1 MLRGAEIFLQCLR
14 AEDVDLVFG
23 YPGGAIM
30 PLYDALEGSG
40 IRHVLTRHEQ
50 GAVFAAEG
58 HARATGKVGV
68 AIATSGPGATNLVT
82 GIADAK
88 MDSVPL
94 VCITGQ
100 VRSALIGTDAFQE
113 TDVFGLTLSLTK
125 WSRLVKTIDEIPA
138 VIAEAF
144 YWAREGRP
152 GPVVID
158 IPTDFLKAK
167 MEFAG
172 PVKFTPKPRPSDS
185 AAEAAFGD
193 KLISLLQ
200 KSERPVA
207 LIGAGAKLSG
217 AISQLRSLLDELNIP
232 TFATVHGLGAVQ
244 PEAPYYLGMVGM
256 HGTRAANMALHENDL
271 LLVFGARL
279 DDRVTGDP
287 SRFAPH
293 SKIVHFEIDPAQL
306 DRVRSCELPVIGDL
320 AKTIPAFHKKVRS
333 AKLPDWNSWRAV
345 ACGEDR
351 AELDPR
357 GLSQP
362 TIRFLD
368 ELFGRLTQNSVVIA
382 DVGQHQMWAAQ
393 RYRSASPR
401 GFITSGGL
409 GSMGFALP
417 AAVGVQL
424 SKPDATVL
432 CVSGDGGFQM
442 NIQELATV
450 RRLNLPIKMVIVD
463 NKYLGMVRQWQQLF
477 YQRNYAETDLSDNPD
492 FVEIAKAYRI
502 NAVRVQEDVMRE
514 YPVTEDTADAL
525 ERFLRSP
532 EPELLVFDCA
542 PEANVYPMVPAGA
555 ALSEMLFEE
564 E

>member
-1 MLRGAEIFLQCLR
+1 
-14 AEDVDLVFG
+14 
-23 YPGGAIM
+23 
-30 PLYDALEGSG
+30 
-40 IRHVLTRHEQ
+40 
-50 GAVFAAEG
+50 
-58 HARATGKVGV
+58 
-68 AIATSGPGATNLVT
+68 
-82 GIADAK
+82 
-88 MDSVPL
+88 
-94 VCITGQ
+94 
-100 VRSALIGTDAFQE
+100 LIGTDAFQE

-125 WSRLVKTIDEIPA
+125 WSRLVRSIEEIPA
-138 VIAEAF
+138 VIAEGF

-167 MEFAG
+167 MEFSG
-172 PVKFTPKPRPSDS
+172 PVKFTPKPRSSD
-185 AAEAAFGD
+185 AENDDAFPD
-193 KLISLLQ
+193 QLISLLQ
-200 KSERPVA
+200 KAERPVA

-217 AISQLRSLLDELNIP
+217 AVPQLRQLLDRLNIP
-232 TFATVHGLGAVQ
+232 AFATVHGLGAVL
-244 PEAPYYLGMVGM
+244 PDAPYYLGMVGM

-287 SRFAPH
+287 TRFAPH

-306 DRVRSCELPVIGDL
+306 DRVRPCELPVIGDL
-320 AKTIPAFHKKVRS
+320 AQTIPAFTNKLRNT
-333 AKLPDWNSWRAV
+333 KLPDWSAWRAI

-368 ELFGRLTQNSVVIA
+368 ELFGRLPKNSVILA

-417 AAVGVQL
+417 AAIGVQL
-424 SKPDATVL
+424 SQPDATVL

-502 NAVRVQEDVMRE
+502 NAVRMQEDAMRE
-514 YPVTEDTADAL
+514 YPVAGDTGAL
-525 ERFLRSP
+525 LENFLHSSD
-532 EPELLVFDCA
+532 PELLVFDCA

>member
-1 MLRGAEIFLQCLR
+1 
-14 AEDVDLVFG
+14 
-23 YPGGAIM
+23 
-30 PLYDALEGSG
+30 
-40 IRHVLTRHEQ
+40 
-50 GAVFAAEG
+50 
-58 HARATGKVGV
+58 
-68 AIATSGPGATNLVT
+68 
-82 GIADAK
+82 
-88 MDSVPL
+88 
-94 VCITGQ
+94 
-100 VRSALIGTDAFQE
+100 
-113 TDVFGLTLSLTK
+113 
-125 WSRLVKTIDEIPA
+125 
-138 VIAEAF
+138 
-144 YWAREGRP
+144 
-152 GPVVID
+152 
-158 IPTDFLKAK
+158 
-167 MEFAG
+167 
-172 PVKFTPKPRPSDS
+172 
-185 AAEAAFGD
+185 
-193 KLISLLQ
+193 
-200 KSERPVA
+200 
-207 LIGAGAKLSG
+207 
-217 AISQLRSLLDELNIP
+217 
-232 TFATVHGLGAVQ
+232 
-244 PEAPYYLGMVGM
+244 MVGM

-287 SRFAPH
+287 ARFAPH

-306 DRVRSCELPVIGDL
+306 DRVRSCELPIIGDL
-320 AKTIPAFHKKVRS
+320 AKTIPAFHKKLRS
-333 AKLPDWNSWRAV
+333 AKLPDWRSWRGI
-345 ACGEDR
+345 ACGDDR

-450 RRLNLPIKMVIVD
+450 RRLNLPIKLVIVD

-502 NAVRVQEDVMRE
+502 NAVRLNEDVMRE
-514 YPVTEDTADAL
+514 YPVTNDTADAL

>member
-1 MLRGAEIFLQCLR
+1 
-14 AEDVDLVFG
+14 
-23 YPGGAIM
+23 
-30 PLYDALEGSG
+30 
-40 IRHVLTRHEQ
+40 
-50 GAVFAAEG
+50 
-58 HARATGKVGV
+58 
-68 AIATSGPGATNLVT
+68 
-82 GIADAK
+82 
-88 MDSVPL
+88 
-94 VCITGQ
+94 
-100 VRSALIGTDAFQE
+100 
-113 TDVFGLTLSLTK
+113 
-125 WSRLVKTIDEIPA
+125 
-138 VIAEAF
+138 
-144 YWAREGRP
+144 
-152 GPVVID
+152 
-158 IPTDFLKAK
+158 
-167 MEFAG
+167 
-172 PVKFTPKPRPSDS
+172 
-185 AAEAAFGD
+185 
-193 KLISLLQ
+193 
-200 KSERPVA
+200 
-207 LIGAGAKLSG
+207 
-217 AISQLRSLLDELNIP
+217 
-232 TFATVHGLGAVQ
+232 
-244 PEAPYYLGMVGM
+244 M

-287 SRFAPH
+287 TRFAPH

-306 DRVRSCELPVIGDL
+306 DRVRACELPIIGDL
-320 AKTIPAFHKKVRS
+320 AKTIPAFHQKVHD
-333 AKLPDWNSWRAV
+333 AKLPSWNDWRAV

-502 NAVRVQEDVMRE
+502 SAVRVQEDVMRE
-514 YPVTEDTADAL
+514 YPVNEDTADAL

-564 E
+564 D

>member
-14 AEDVDLVFG
+14 GEGVDLVFG

-100 VRSALIGTDAFQE
+100 VRSSLIGSDAFQE

-125 WSRLVKTIDEIPA
+125 WSRLVKTIEEIPS

-172 PVKFTPKPRPSDS
+172 PVKFAPKPRPSDS
-185 AAEAAFGD
+185 AVEAAFGD

-200 KSERPVA
+200 KAERPVA

-217 AISQLRSLLDELNIP
+217 AIPQLRDLLNELNIP
-232 TFATVHGLGAVQ
+232 TFATVHGLGAVE

-271 LLVFGARL
+271 LLIFGARL

-287 SRFAPH
+287 TRFAPH

-306 DRVRSCELPVIGDL
+306 DRVRVCELPVIGDL
-320 AKTIPAFHKKVRS
+320 AKTIPAFHKKMHG
-333 AKLPDWNSWRAV
+333 AKLPDWNAWRAV

-514 YPVTEDTADAL
+514 YPVNQDTADAF

>member
-14 AEDVDLVFG
+14 AEGVDLMFG

-68 AIATSGPGATNLVT
+68 AVATSGPGATNLVT

-125 WSRLVKTIDEIPA
+125 WSRLVRSMEEIPA
-138 VIAEAF
+138 VIAEGF

-167 MEFAG
+167 MEFSG
-172 PVKFTPKPRPSDS
+172 PVKFTPAPRPSD
-185 AAEAAFGD
+185 AKNDAAFGD
-193 KLISLLQ
+193 HVISLLQ
-200 KSERPVA
+200 KAQRPVA

-217 AISQLRSLLDELNIP
+217 AIIELRQLLDDLNIP
-232 TFATVHGLGAVQ
+232 TFATVHGLGAVE
-244 PEAPYYLGMVGM
+244 PAAPYYLGMVGM

-287 SRFAPH
+287 TRFAPNA
-293 SKIVHFEIDPAQL
+293 KIVHFEIDPAQL
-306 DRVRSCELPVIGDL
+306 DRVRQCELPVIGDL
-320 AKTIPAFHKKVRS
+320 AQTIPAFHKRLKK
-333 AKLPDWNSWRAV
+333 ANLPEWKEWRAV

-368 ELFGRLTQNSVVIA
+368 ELFSRLPENSVVIA
-382 DVGQHQMWAAQ
+382 DVGQHQMWSAQ

-450 RRLNLPIKMVIVD
+450 RRLNLPIKLVIVD

-502 NAVRVQEDVMRE
+502 NAERLSEEAMRE
-514 YPVTEDTADAL
+514 YPVTDQTGDTL
-525 ERFLRSP
+525 ERFLKSS

-555 ALSEMLFEE
+555 ALSEMLFDDE
-564 E
+564 